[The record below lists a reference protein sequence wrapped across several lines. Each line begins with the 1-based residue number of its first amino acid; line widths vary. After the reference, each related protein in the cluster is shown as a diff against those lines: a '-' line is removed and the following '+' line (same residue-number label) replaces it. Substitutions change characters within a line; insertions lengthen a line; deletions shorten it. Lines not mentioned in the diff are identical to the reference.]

1 MKIDIPKATGALVL
15 LGLLHWSGAAVS
27 AAQGV
32 SMELKVG
39 HPFPE
44 IALPSLEDSRPSSI
58 AQFRGQKLILHIF
71 ASW

>member
-1 MKIDIPKATGALVL
+1 MKIRIPPGFWALFLV
-15 LGLLHWSGAAVS
+15 GLLHWSGAAVW
-27 AAQGV
+27 AAQGL

-39 HPFPE
+39 HPFPG
-44 IALPSLEDSRPSSI
+44 IVLPSLEDGRPSSI